1 MCSVMIPPSSG
12 PIARA
17 IAETPAQIPI
27 AVPRSRAWNV
37 AEMID
42 SVAGIISAA
51 PTPWTPRAAISS
63 VAPDERPQASE
74 ESVKTIRPIVKI
86 SRRPSRS
93 PSFPPVSSSEAKL
106 RAEAATVHSS
116 SDVLIPRSALIA
128 GSATFTTVLSSM
140 IMKRAKQSAPNVH
153 QRRFSSAKIFAR
165 TAPPTGRKLACTR
178 LALTSQSVKVTL
190 AGVEVIWRP
199 DQEARERT
207 NALRLARKLGFDDY
221 ASLVRFSQDEPE
233 RFWPAAIEDMELEFS
248 RPWDAVV
255 DESRGPEW
263 ATWFVGGR
271 LNLAW
276 NCVHRW
282 AQGERA
288 DAPAAVWQS
297 EDGQR
302 RSLTYREVSAEVTR
316 LAEALAR
323 LGVEPGDRVA
333 LFLPMS
339 PEVAIASH
347 ACAHLG
353 AIQVPIFSGFAA
365 PAIAA
370 RLQHSEA
377 KVVVTADGSLRR
389 GREVPMKELV
399 DEAVR
404 ESPSVEHV
412 VVWQRLGNGAA
423 MQAGR
428 DVFWSD
434 AVAGS
439 PGELEPL
446 EVDSEHP
453 YLLTYTSGTTGLPK
467 GVLHVQGGFLVSITR
482 EVAYQA
488 DARPEDVIHFVTDMG
503 WIMGPWEVVGGMAL
517 GCTIVFAEGA
527 PDWPAADRLWGLV
540 DSERVS
546 ILGLSPTLV
555 RALIPHGAELVERHD
570 VSPLRVL
577 VTTGEPWNPEPY
589 RWLFE
594 HVGGGRCPIINCSGG
609 TEVGACF
616 LSPTPAVPIKACS
629 LGGPALGMAMDVV
642 DADGLSVRGEVGEL
656 VCRRPFPGMTR
667 GFWGDPERYLDTY
680 WRRLPGIWVH
690 GDWAFVDDEGFWF
703 LHGRSDDTLNIAGK
717 RLGPSE
723 LESAVVAHPA
733 VAEAAAVG
741 VPHEVKGEVAW
752 VFCALVPGVEPSD
765 ELAAEL
771 RGLAADELGK
781 AFAPERVL
789 FVSALP
795 KTRSAKI
802 VRRAVRA
809 KALGTD
815 PGDLSSLENPE
826 TLEEIEHVATN

>member
-1 MCSVMIPPSSG
+1 V
-12 PIARA
+12 
-17 IAETPAQIPI
+17 
-27 AVPRSRAWNV
+27 
-37 AEMID
+37 D
-42 SVAGIISAA
+42 
-51 PTPWTPRAAISS
+51 
-63 VAPDERPQASE
+63 
-74 ESVKTIRPIVKI
+74 
-86 SRRPSRS
+86 
-93 PSFPPVSSSEAKL
+93 
-106 RAEAATVHSS
+106 
-116 SDVLIPRSALIA
+116 
-128 GSATFTTVLSSM
+128 
-140 IMKRAKQSAPNVH
+140 
-153 QRRFSSAKIFAR
+153 
-165 TAPPTGRKLACTR
+165 
-178 LALTSQSVKVTL
+178 
-190 AGVEVIWRP
+190 VIWRP
-199 DQEARERT
+199 SNEVRERS
-207 NALRLARKLGFDDY
+207 NAMRLARRLGFDDY
-221 ASLVRFSQDEPE
+221 WALVRFSAEEPE
-233 RFWPAAIEDMELEFS
+233 RFWPEAIADMGLEFS
-248 RPWDAVV
+248 RPWDRVC
-255 DESRGPEW
+255 DLSRGPEW

-282 AQGERA
+282 AHGLRA
-288 DAPAAVWQS
+288 DALAAVWQS
-297 EDGQR
+297 EDGA
-302 RSLTYREVSAEVTR
+302 RSTLTYQELSEAVTR
-316 LAEALAR
+316 FAEALAA
-323 LGVEPGDRVA
+323 LGVEAGDRVA

-353 AIQVPIFSGFAA
+353 AVQVPIFSGFAA
-365 PAIAA
+365 PAVAA

-377 KVVVTADGSLRR
+377 KVVVTADVSLRR

-412 VVWQRLGNGAA
+412 VVWRRLEREVP
-423 MQAGR
+423 MVAGR
-428 DVFWSD
+428 DLSWD
-434 AVAGS
+434 EAVAGS

-453 YLLTYTSGTTGLPK
+453 YLLTYTSGTTGQPK

-488 DARPEDVIHFVTDMG
+488 DAQPDDVIHFVTDMG

-540 DSERVS
+540 EREHVS

-555 RALIPHGAELVERHD
+555 RALIPHGVELVERHD
-570 VSPLRVL
+570 LSSLRVL
-577 VTTGEPWNPEPY
+577 VTTGEPWNPDPY

-594 HVGGGRCPIINCSGG
+594 NIGGERCPIINCSGG

-616 LSPTPAVPIKACS
+616 LSPTPAVPIKVCS

-642 DADGLSVRGEVGEL
+642 DSEGSPVRGEVGEL

-667 GFWGDPERYLDTY
+667 GFWRDPERYLDTY
-680 WRRLPGIWVH
+680 WRRLPGVWVH
-690 GDWAFVDDEGFWF
+690 GDWALVDEDGFWF

-717 RLGPSE
+717 RLGPAE
-723 LESAVVAHPA
+723 LESAVVAHPL

-752 VFCALVPGVEPSD
+752 VFCALVPGAEPSG
-765 ELAAEL
+765 ELAEEL
-771 RGLAADELGK
+771 RVLAGTELGK

-809 KALGTD
+809 KALGDD

-826 TLEEIEHVATN
+826 TLEEIAVAARA